1 LILDASSDGT
11 TSATQTL
18 TDAKPANEQ
27 DQYTMDNTAY
37 VSLSRQAAIRRQMEV
52 IANNIANASTPAF
65 KSERLIFSEFLA
77 NGADGGP
84 PVSFVQDTAVIR
96 DMSEG
101 AFSETRN
108 PLDLAIQGDGYF
120 VIEGPSESLYTRNGR
135 FHIDEEG
142 RLANSANMPLLG
154 EDDKPITI
162 TDGAGRIDIAKDGT
176 VTTDTGVIGRVK
188 VVRFDNEQALQPTTN
203 AMFRSD
209 AAPSPSENTKVLQGT
224 IEESNVQPII
234 QTTNMIEALRSY
246 QNSHQMVQNE
256 HERILKAIE
265 VMTHAS

>member
-11 TSATQTL
+11 TSATTAL
-18 TDAKPANEQ
+18 TVAEPFNEQ
-27 DQYTMDNTAY
+27 DRYTMDNTGY

-77 NGADGGP
+77 KGADGGP

-101 AFSETRN
+101 VFSETRN

-120 VIEGPSESLYTRNGR
+120 VIEGPSEPYYTRNGR
-135 FHIDEEG
+135 FHINEDG
-142 RLANSANMPLLG
+142 QLANSANMPLLG
-154 EDDKPITI
+154 EDNKPISI
-162 TDGAGRIDIAKDGT
+162 TGASGRIEIAKDGT
-176 VTTDTGVIGRVK
+176 ITTDGGVIGRVQI
-188 VVRFDNEQALQPTTN
+188 VRFESEQDLRPISNAL
-203 AMFRSD
+203 FRADKAPMPAAD
-209 AAPSPSENTKVLQGT
+209 AKVLQGA
-224 IEESNVQPII
+224 IEESNVQPIVE
-234 QTTNMIEALRSY
+234 TTNMIEALRSY